1 MKNILVTIDFEEK
14 GQVLIDKAA
23 EMAEKFNAKLWL
35 VHVAAPDPEFVGYEV
50 GPQYVRDVLAKD
62 LREEHKLLQNFSTQL
77 KNRNIDA
84 EGLLVQ
90 GTTIETIVELTQK
103 LAIDLIV
110 IGKHKHGFFHKTF
123 MVSTDES
130 LIELSNVPVLVVP
143 LKD

>member
-14 GQVLIDKAA
+14 GQVLIDKAV

-35 VHVAAPDPEFVGYEV
+35 VHVAAPDPDFVGYEV

-62 LREEHKLLQNFSTQL
+62 LREEHKLLQTFSSQL
-77 KNRNIDA
+77 KDRNIDA

-90 GTTIETIVELTQK
+90 GTTIETIVELTKK
-103 LAIDLIV
+103 LTIDLIV

>member
-23 EMAEKFNAKLWL
+23 ELAKKFKSKLWL
-35 VHVAAPDPEFVGYEV
+35 IHVAAPDPDFVGYDV
-50 GPQYVRDVLAKD
+50 GPQYIRDVVAKD
-62 LREEHKLLQNFSTQL
+62 LRAEHRLLQDFTNQL
-77 KNRNIDA
+77 KEKNIVA

-90 GTTIETIVELTQK
+90 GPTIETIVELTEK

-130 LIELSNVPVLVVP
+130 LMEKSDIPVLIVP
-143 LKD
+143 LK

>member
-14 GQVLIDKAA
+14 GNALIEKAA
-23 EMAEKFNAKLWL
+23 EMAAKFNAKLWL

-62 LREEHKLLQNFSTQL
+62 LREEHKLLQKFSSQL
-77 KNRNIDA
+77 KERNIDT

-90 GTTIETIVELTQK
+90 GTTIETIVDLTKK
-103 LAIDLIV
+103 LSIDLIV

-130 LIELSNVPVLVVP
+130 LLELSNVPVLVVP

>member
-1 MKNILVTIDFEEK
+1 MKNILVTIDFEK
-14 GQVLIDKAA
+14 NGQLLIEKAA
-23 EMAEKFNAKLWL
+23 EIAVKFGAKLWL
-35 VHVAAPDPEFVGYEV
+35 VHVAAPDPEFIGYEV

-62 LREEHKLLQNFSTQL
+62 LREEHKLLQKFSAQL
-77 KNRNIDA
+77 KEKNIDA

-110 IGKHKHGFFHKTF
+110 IGKHKYGFFHKTF

-130 LIELSNVPVLVVP
+130 LLELSNVPVLVVP

>member
-14 GQVLIDKAA
+14 GNALIDKAA
-23 EMAEKFNAKLWL
+23 EMAAKFNAKLWL
-35 VHVAAPDPEFVGYEV
+35 VHVAAPDPDFIGYEV

-62 LREEHKLLQNFSTQL
+62 LREEHKLLQKFSSQL
-77 KNRNIDA
+77 KERNIDT

-90 GTTIETIVELTQK
+90 GTTIETIVDLTKK
-103 LAIDLIV
+103 LSIDLIV

-123 MVSTDES
+123 MISTDES
-130 LIELSNVPVLVVP
+130 LLELSNVPVLVVP

>member
-14 GQVLIDKAA
+14 GNALIEKAA
-23 EMAEKFNAKLWL
+23 EMAAKFNAKLWL
-35 VHVAAPDPEFVGYEV
+35 VHVAAPDPDFIGFEV

-62 LREEHKLLQNFSTQL
+62 LRKEHRLLQDFANQL
-77 KNRNIDA
+77 KSKNIKA

-90 GTTIETIVELTQK
+90 GTTIETIVDLTDK
-103 LAIDLIV
+103 LSIDLIV
-110 IGKHKHGFFHKTF
+110 IGKNKRGFFFKTF

-130 LIELSNVPVLVVP
+130 LLELSNVPVLVVP

>member
-23 EMAEKFNAKLWL
+23 ELAKKFKSKLWL
-35 VHVAAPDPEFVGYEV
+35 VHVAAPDPDFIGYDV
-50 GPQYVRDVLAKD
+50 GPQYIRDVLAKD
-62 LREEHKLLQNFSTQL
+62 LRNEHQLLQGFTNQL
-77 KNRNIDA
+77 KEKKIVA
-84 EGLLVQ
+84 EALLVQ
-90 GTTIETIVELTQK
+90 GTTIETIVELTKK

-130 LIELSNVPVLVVP
+130 LVEKSNIPVLIVP
-143 LKD
+143 LK

>member
-23 EMAEKFNAKLWL
+23 ELAKKFKAKLWL
-35 VHVAAPDPEFVGYEV
+35 VHVAAPDPDFIGYDV
-50 GPQYVRDVLAKD
+50 GPQYIRDVLAKD
-62 LREEHKLLQNFSTQL
+62 LRNEHKLLQGFTNQL
-77 KNRNIDA
+77 KEKKIVA
-84 EGLLVQ
+84 EALLVQ
-90 GTTIETIVELTQK
+90 GTTIETIVELTKK

-130 LIELSNVPVLVVP
+130 LVEKSNIPVLIVP
-143 LKD
+143 LK

>member
-14 GQVLIDKAA
+14 GQLLINKAA
-23 EMAEKFNAKLWL
+23 EIAEKFGSKLWL
-35 VHVAAPDPEFVGYEV
+35 VHVAAPNPDFIGYEV
-50 GPQYVRDVLAKD
+50 GPQYIRDVLAKD
-62 LREEHKLLQNFSTQL
+62 LRNEHKLLQGFTNQL
-77 KNRNIDA
+77 KEKNINA

-90 GTTIETIVELTQK
+90 GTTIETIVELIDK

-130 LIELSNVPVLVVP
+130 LLEKANIPVLVVP
-143 LKD
+143 IK

>member
-62 LREEHKLLQNFSTQL
+62 LREEHKLLQKFSSQL
-77 KNRNIDA
+77 KDRNIDA

-90 GTTIETIVELTQK
+90 GTTIETIVGLTKK
-103 LAIDLIV
+103 LTIDLIV

>member
-62 LREEHKLLQNFSTQL
+62 LREEHKLLQHFSSQL
-77 KNRNIDA
+77 KERNIDA

-90 GTTIETIVELTQK
+90 GTTIETIVQLTKK
-103 LAIDLIV
+103 LTIDLIV

>member
-14 GQVLIDKAA
+14 GQILIDKAA

-35 VHVAAPDPEFVGYEV
+35 VHVAAPDPDFIGYDV
-50 GPQYVRDVLAKD
+50 GPKYIRDVLAKD
-62 LREEHKLLQNFSTQL
+62 LRNEHKLLQEFTAQL
-77 KNRNIDA
+77 KQKNINA

-90 GTTIETIVELTQK
+90 GTTIETIVELTDK

-130 LIELSNVPVLVVP
+130 LLEKANIPVLIVP
-143 LKD
+143 IK

>member
-14 GQVLIDKAA
+14 GQLLIDKAA
-23 EMAEKFNAKLWL
+23 EMAAKFNAKLWI
-35 VHVAAPDPEFVGYEV
+35 VHVAAPEPDFVGFEV

-62 LREEHKLLQNFSTQL
+62 LRKEHRLLQDFAKQL
-77 KNRNIDA
+77 KSKNIDA

-90 GTTIETIVELTQK
+90 GTTIETIVELTNK

-110 IGKHKHGFFHKTF
+110 IGKNKRGFFFKTF

-130 LIELSNVPVLVVP
+130 LLELSNVPVLIVP
-143 LKD
+143 LK

>member
-62 LREEHKLLQNFSTQL
+62 LREEHKLLQNFSSQL
-77 KNRNIDA
+77 KDRNIDA

-90 GTTIETIVELTQK
+90 GTTIETIVELTKK
-103 LAIDLIV
+103 LTIDLIV